1 MNIIS
6 QLNMTLPIIFINPYF
21 NQDCRLIDKVT
32 ELGGVG
38 VIDHVTAGPALF
50 ASDTSISRGIRAHLN
65 NLTHAEKASGIKLA
79 IVPMEDCDLF
89 ESLEQGSLSKFSFPV
104 LVEVGSIE
112 HVRQAERLRA
122 QGLIVKGT
130 EGGGWVSATHG
141 FVLLQQVLEASRL
154 PVFHQGGVG
163 PCTAAGVIR
172 AGGAGIVLDYHLLLT
187 DESAI
192 DPELKKFFTNLNL
205 PSSTTLNEVSGRVF
219 RAYSRI
225 GTKKIRELK
234 KFEES
239 MATEDFDEYR
249 GILSKTI
256 GHPTATPDID
266 DSIFPFSE
274 DLVINKSLFKGN
286 HSVSD
291 VIKKFVD
298 AMKIGPSQWPFEE
311 GSALSVEHGVKFPV
325 VQGPMAHVSDNAD
338 FLKAVADG
346 GGLPF
351 LALGNMPGP
360 IAQETL
366 EQAREKNGSRFGVGL
381 IGLEVNRS
389 RYEAHLEIMRS
400 NPPKF
405 AILAA
410 GGPELAS
417 TIEGIG
423 TCCYLHCPSPG
434 ILSEA
439 LKAGLKRFVFEGGES
454 GGHIGNLSSLNL
466 WNANLN
472 QLEEAHKNGLDLITV
487 SVLLAG
493 GIGSQR
499 GSAFIAGMT
508 DHLTEKGLKV
518 GLQLGTAYLTTE
530 EAVKAKA
537 ITDSYR
543 RLTLESRET
552 VVVGRTVNTMTRVAC
567 SEMATKLVERELERL
582 RAGMALRDRKEFYEQ
597 DNLGG
602 LRLASK
608 GCAIDPA
615 TSQSDCPQFC
625 ELSPQE
631 QIERGLYLMG
641 QVACLLDEP
650 TTIAQLHENLIYK
663 GQEIYRETASKLK
676 LLEPAHTTATTQL
689 KPLKQIEAIQTG
701 VNAMSSN
708 EPGEDFEPTQKVE
721 LKSDNEPIAVIGIGL
736 RLPGSDSPE
745 KFWRQI
751 VEKRSG
757 IMPTPD
763 ERWGSVDLYY
773 DSDPRVP
780 DKTYS
785 KIGGFICDFNFDP
798 LKYRIPPTVAQKM
811 DRTQKMAIA
820 CVADALADAGLSPE
834 ALKGQRVGTVIGNSM
849 GGEITDLYAE
859 RVGLPRT
866 LLRMREAMASV
877 NVDSSISE
885 KIIEDFRGRFLAGL
899 PEITE
904 DSLPGELANVISGRI
919 ANVFN
924 LEGPNFTVDA
934 ACASSMAAIMNAVS
948 GLRSRTMDCAIA
960 GGVDTS
966 MQPSIFVKFC
976 KVGALSPDGS
986 RPFDV
991 SANGFVMGEGAG
1003 VMVMKRLSDALSS
1016 GDRIYALILDVG
1028 SSSDGRGKGITAP
1041 NAAGQERA
1049 IRACLENSGVDPA
1062 TIGLIEAHGTSTAV
1076 GDKTELMILDKF
1088 FRNAGS
1094 PSGSVGIGSVK
1105 SQLGHLKAAAG
1116 SAGMIKAILS
1126 LYHQSLPPTI
1136 NVTNPNPCI
1145 DWDSSPLSLLTEA
1158 REWKTSDRSFR
1169 RAGVSA
1175 FGFGGTN
1182 FHIVLQEYNPAL
1194 RLVPANKPTQLP
1206 VVKFVKPDWPKPDK
1220 LSLDGTI
1227 WAIGGNNP
1235 DELISKIRTIL
1246 DGINPSTFANQA
1258 ETHRNECQSF
1268 NLRFGFAASDIET
1281 TTKKLS
1287 SILEALQDPAKRGFL
1302 GARGVYSSEGKPSRN
1317 SPGAAFLFPGQ
1328 GSQYPYMLRDL
1339 CDRFPIVADTF
1350 READEIMKGL
1360 GQKEI
1365 SSLVFPDPAQIPE
1378 SGASD
1383 IIKDTQILQPM
1394 ILTADTAIFRLLEKM
1409 GMRPVACAG
1418 HSLGEYAACV
1428 ASGVFSFRDALEAV
1442 AVRGREMAR
1451 VSIADPGLMMSIP
1464 TDARLVE
1471 EILAQVDGYVVAA
1484 NKNSPKQTVI
1494 SGETAA
1500 VKKAG
1505 ELFRERGLEGLLI
1518 PVSAAFHSGV
1528 VAPAREPFMKTLEKL
1543 RVSSPAIAII
1553 SNVTGDYYPVG
1564 PGAPSRIR
1572 DLLGKQFAAPV
1583 EWVKTLRRLHGDGIR
1598 VFVEC
1603 GPKRVMTNLT
1613 LDTLPKDSLAL
1624 PTNHPKKGG
1633 IMQLFESLAALIVE
1647 GFELDIPAAESP
1659 TQSQN
1664 VHPIRKRPTLAIVS
1678 SVGDTDDRL
1687 SKKEANK
1694 SKEIPSPLDGLLDTE
1709 LREIASKMEFKRFLE
1724 LQGAPIK
1731 SLIKSSF
1738 TSFVENILPLERTSN
1753 LLKTEGMDLKPVV
1766 ISGMSTGLP
1775 TDIRFPFDKANL
1787 DDLILGKNFI
1797 KKVPETTRREML
1809 DKNVE
1814 RLFKGP
1820 AGEVEL
1826 QIVDNMSGVIKL
1838 AGFFEDHESVV
1849 EEFGLERRLVDT
1861 MDVTTRL
1868 AVAAG
1873 LEALKDAGVPLIQQV
1888 KTTTTGG
1895 ELPGAWTLPP
1905 DLREETGVIFAS
1917 AFPGMASLVDEVT
1930 KEARARY
1937 GAGAKK
1943 RLIDFYT
1950 GIVQRIEDDRVK
1962 ESITS
1967 WFTEEFDGLSGANSG
1982 ELYTFNRNFLLRV
1995 MSMGHSQLAQL
2006 IKAQGPNTHVDAAC
2020 AGTTQAIL
2028 LAKDWI
2034 RTGQAKRVLVVA
2046 ADDVAGRQLFPW
2058 IGSGFLAMGA
2068 ATTNANVDE
2077 AALPFDDRRHGLI
2090 LGSAAAAIVLEKE
2103 DLVKQRGMEPIASIE
2118 AGVVANSGF
2127 HGTRLDVDHILTVME
2142 KMISRWEKQSGISRH
2157 ELAKKM
2163 FFMSHE
2169 TYSPKRGGS
2178 SSAEIKAL
2186 RSTFG
2191 ESAGIIPIANTKGFT
2206 GHTMGVGI
2214 EDVVALRCLQK
2225 RRLPPIP
2232 NLRFPDPEFKDMNLS
2247 HGGHCDAEYA
2257 LRLAA
2262 GFGSQIVMSLYK
2274 IVSHEENRVT
2284 DFTANRKWLKEISG
2298 YQDPVVSIQNRT
2310 LRMVERVAVEK
2321 PATTKIELAPSNEP
2335 VLPIAASS
2343 SDAVPAIDEIR
2354 QTILALL
2361 SEKTGYPPAML
2372 DTSLDL
2378 EADLGIDTVKQA
2390 EFISDVRE
2398 KFNIPRIEGLKIAE
2412 FPTIEHIINF
2422 VMERTSASASSQAT
2436 IEANQA
2442 SISSDQRA
2450 RDEAEVGTKIL
2461 ELLSAKTGYPSE
2473 MLDSDLDLE
2482 ADLGIDTVKQAEFI
2496 TEVRE
2501 TFGIPRIE
2509 GLKIADFPTIKHI
2522 IGFVIEKGSQKPSDK
2537 VPEKLA
2543 DPSPTNLSS
2552 ARINVYEA
2560 KLVTVQTRKIS
2571 TIPAIDEV
2579 LVFRG
2584 EDSFVTGVREVF
2596 GSIPVTRLIDP
2607 GEIQARNNSRI
2618 GLINIAASSDLDSSL
2633 NNSFELFRKLAAT
2646 FDNGPVFLVNVVSE
2660 DGAWGFEA
2668 PKDTGYISG
2677 AITGAAKSFSREY
2690 PETICKCLD
2699 IHPEILAKKGPEIV
2713 FRSLIEDFPLET
2725 GVSSDLKLRSV
2736 RFALSTGMTET
2747 SNPVSQGEVILV
2759 TGGARGITAECLKGI
2774 ATQVPV
2780 TFVILGRTTLSPRSE
2795 SLSTYGPEEWNQE
2808 KLKIVERYKR
2818 EGKAPTPVS
2827 VEKELSR
2834 LRNEGEVF
2842 INLKKLRNF
2851 GSEVIYRGIDIIDLV
2866 AVDKT
2871 INEIGRL
2878 CGRVDVFVHGAG
2890 IDISRSLSSKT
2901 MDQIRLVFD
2910 VKVVGA
2916 RNILASLERLQL
2928 PPRRIIGFGSVA
2940 GRFGNIAQI
2949 DYSAANDSLAHL
2961 LRRMDGDNEVRASI
2975 IDWAPW
2981 AEVGMATRGS
2991 VQQSLEEAGID
3002 FIPPEK
3008 GVSAFMQEL
3017 ARSSGSPEILVAG
3030 KLGPFEE
3037 DAFVT
3042 HGEQSEKV
3050 FFLAGQKATIESL
3063 IPGEHLKMKIE
3074 LDPSH
3079 PLLNDHRI
3087 DRAAVFPGAGG
3098 IEIMRKA
3105 AEILDPST
3113 SKMVI
3118 QNVRFMKPLKIFKNE
3133 KFEAK
3138 VDVFRVS
3145 GPVIKFKAHI
3155 SSSLLD
3161 KEGRPFGEPRLH
3173 HELSLGSDEP
3183 AHIDVPNQNW
3193 KQAVFVPELEIYSVF
3208 FHGPAFRFLDYVSV
3222 EGNGNGVRFRFK
3234 DTEHRP
3240 DMFPDIIPA
3249 AIETAFQAGAAFGL
3263 ESYGVI
3269 PLPVGV
3275 EKIVILKPNG
3285 TPTHGVV
3292 IPTNIIS
3299 KPGTDVRTKIRFDGI
3314 LSEADGTRV
3323 ILLKGFEMVELKTVN
3338 SFPNRIFEEMSPVD
3352 ELPDELEKDS
3362 ESAKLFVD
3370 DDSTSYLANAT
3381 PKRRKEWIAGRII
3394 MRRALTRLLSNNGN
3408 AQYKDKLVRILSDDL
3423 GKPTV
3428 SFSDDSDVEFAAVTV
3443 SHSNGLVMG
3452 SAVATKAFQGIG
3464 IDIEKVEKR
3473 SRGWGSDYFSDSE
3486 IELANGSED
3495 RARQLTRIWSL
3506 KEASLKALGVG
3517 LRYDLRDINVV
3528 SLEKCGRA
3536 RLEFQNEAGNF
3547 LRDNGFQSIEARV
3560 EDVGDVVVAR
3570 ALIRR

>member
-1 MNIIS
+1 MNTIS
-6 QLNMTLPIIFINPYF
+6 KFSPSVPIIFVNPYF
-21 NQDCRLIDKVT
+21 NRSFNLIRKVI
-32 ELGGVG
+32 ELGGIG
-38 VIDHVTAGPALF
+38 VIDHVTAGPARF
-50 ASDTSISRGIRAHLN
+50 DPDNSNSYGVRVHLN
-65 NLTHAEKASGIKLA
+65 DPMLHSGNDRIGLA
-79 IVPMEDCDLF
+79 IIPLDDCDAL
-89 ESLEQGSLSKFSFPV
+89 ESIENHAFSNLSAPV
-104 LVEVGSIE
+104 LVEVGGID
-112 HVRQAERLRA
+112 HVKHAERLGA
-122 QGLIVKGT
+122 QGLIVRGN
-130 EGGGWVSATHG
+130 EGPGWVSRTHG
-141 FVLLQQVLEASRL
+141 FVLLQKVLEISEL
-154 PVFHQGGVG
+154 PVFLQGGVG
-163 PCTAAGVIR
+163 PCTAAGAIR
-172 AGGAGIVLDYHLLLT
+172 AGASGIVLDYHLLLT

-192 DPELKKFFTNLNL
+192 DSELKNFLGSL
-205 PSSTTLNEVSGRVF
+205 DLSGSTILDDISGHSF
-219 RAYSRI
+219 RSYSRI

-234 KFEES
+234 KIEQSLIVDES
-239 MATEDFDEYR
+239 AKYQKL
-249 GILSKTI
+249 ISKNI
-256 GHPTATPDID
+256 GYPSPRPDKD
-266 DSIFPFSE
+266 NTIFPFSE
-274 DLVINKSLFKGN
+274 DLIINKILLQEYR
-286 HSVSD
+286 SVSD
-291 VIKKFVD
+291 VIKAFD
-298 AMKIGPSQWPFEE
+298 NAMKLCSDTWPFVE
-311 GSALSVEHGVKFPV
+311 GSSLCHEHGVRFPV

-338 FLKAVADG
+338 FLRAVADG

-360 IAQETL
+360 IAQESL
-366 EQAREKNGSRFGVGL
+366 EQARDKNGSRFGVGL
-381 IGLEVNRS
+381 IGLELNRS
-389 RYEAHLEIMRS
+389 RYEAHLEIMS
-400 NPPKF
+400 ANPPQF

-410 GGPELAS
+410 GGPELALL
-417 TIEGIG
+417 IEGIG
-423 TCCYLHCPSPG
+423 TRCYLHCPSPG

-439 LKAGLKRFVFEGGES
+439 LKAGLRRFVFEGGES
-454 GGHIGNLSSLNL
+454 GGHIGNLSSLSL

-472 QLEEAHKNGLDLITV
+472 QLEEAQKNGLDLNEV

-493 GIGSQR
+493 GIGSPR

-508 DHLTEKGLKV
+508 DHLTKKGLKV

-530 EAVKAKA
+530 EAVEAKA

-543 RLTLESRET
+543 RLTLESHDT

-567 SEMATKLVERELERL
+567 SKMASKLVERELERL
-582 RAGMALRDRKEFYEQ
+582 RAGMPLRDRKELYEQ

-615 TSQSDCPQFC
+615 TSQSDCPEFC

-641 QVACLLDEP
+641 QVTCLLDEP

-663 GQEIYRETASKLK
+663 GQEIYRKTANAMELF
-676 LLEPAHTTATTQL
+676 EPAITTAASTSS
-689 KPLKQIEAIQTG
+689 PLEQIEAIQTG
-701 VNAMSSN
+701 VNAMNSN
-708 EPGEDFEPTQKVE
+708 EPGEDPEPTQIVE
-721 LKSDNEPIAVIGIGL
+721 LNSENEPIAVIGIGL

-757 IMPTPD
+757 IIPIPD
-763 ERWGSVDLYY
+763 ERWGNVDLYY
-773 DSDPRVP
+773 DSDPRIP
-780 DKTYS
+780 DKAYS

-798 LKYRIPPTVAQKM
+798 LKYRIPPTVAEKM
-811 DRTQKMAIA
+811 DRTQKMAVA
-820 CVADALADAGLSPE
+820 CVADALTDAGLSPE
-834 ALKGQRVGTVIGNSM
+834 ALRGKRVGTVIGNSM
-849 GGEITDLYAE
+849 GGEISDLYAE
-859 RVGLPRT
+859 RIGLPRT
-866 LLRMREAMASV
+866 LLQMREAMASA

-885 KIIEDFRGRFLAGL
+885 KILEDFRGRFLIGL

-948 GLRSRTMDCAIA
+948 GLRSRTMDCAVA

-976 KVGALSPDGS
+976 KIGALSPDGS

-991 SANGFVMGEGAG
+991 GANGFVMGEGAG
-1003 VMVMKRLSDALSS
+1003 VMVLKRLSDALSS
-1016 GDRIYALILDVG
+1016 GDRIYGLILDVG

-1094 PSGSVGIGSVK
+1094 RPGSVGIGSVK

-1126 LYHQSLPPTI
+1126 LYHRSLPPTI

-1145 DWDSSPLSLLTEA
+1145 DWDSSPLSLVTDS
-1158 REWKTSDRSFR
+1158 RPWKSAKNIPR

-1182 FHIVLQEYNPAL
+1182 FHVVLQEYSPGL
-1194 RLVPANKPTQLP
+1194 RLVSSSRPASLPTI
-1206 VVKFVKPDWPKPDK
+1206 KFTKPDWPKPDN
-1220 LSLDGTI
+1220 LNVNGEI

-1235 DELISKIRTIL
+1235 EELIGKIETVL
-1246 DGINPSTFANQA
+1246 ETINPSTYKTLASS
-1258 ETHRNECQSF
+1258 HRNQCRSF
-1268 NLRFGFAASDIET
+1268 HLRFGFASLDIET
-1281 TTKKLS
+1281 ASKKLT

-1302 GARGVYSSEGKPSRN
+1302 GARGVHFSEGKPSKN
-1317 SPGAAFLFPGQ
+1317 LSGAAFLFPGQ

-1339 CDRFPIVADTF
+1339 CDRFPVVAETF
-1350 READEIMKGL
+1350 NEADNIMKGL
-1360 GQKEI
+1360 GLKEI
-1365 SSLVFPDPAQIPE
+1365 SSLVFPDPAVLAEP
-1378 SGASD
+1378 GAND
-1383 IIKDTQILQPM
+1383 VLKDTQNLQPM
-1394 ILTADTAIFRLLEKM
+1394 ILTADTAMFRLLKQI
-1409 GMRPVACAG
+1409 GLHPVACAG

-1428 ASGVFSFRDALEAV
+1428 ASGVFTFPHALEAV

-1464 TDARLVE
+1464 ADARLVE
-1471 EILAQVDGYVVAA
+1471 EVIAQVDGYVVAA

-1505 ELFRERGLEGLLI
+1505 ELFRERGLEGTLI

-1543 RVSSPAIAII
+1543 SVSSPAIAII

-1564 PGAPSRIR
+1564 PGAPARIR

-1583 EWVKTLRRLHGDGIR
+1583 EWVKTLRRLHGDGIQ

-1613 LDTLPKDSLAL
+1613 IDTLSKEVISL

-1633 IMQLFESLAALIVE
+1633 ILQLFESLAALIVE
-1647 GFELDIPAAESP
+1647 GFELNIHAAEISHQTP
-1659 TQSQN
+1659 HTEKFRQKSN
-1664 VHPIRKRPTLAIVS
+1664 LAVVPKGIEQRQQDVTITALQKTTS
-1678 SVGDTDDRL
+1678 G
-1687 SKKEANK
+1687 
-1694 SKEIPSPLDGLLDTE
+1694 LDALLDAE
-1709 LREIASKMEFKRFLE
+1709 LEDIASKPEFTRFIE
-1724 LQGAPIK
+1724 LQGNPIRG
-1731 SLIKSSF
+1731 LIKSSF
-1738 TSFVENILPLERTSN
+1738 NTYLDNILPLEKTVT
-1753 LLKTEGMDLKPVV
+1753 LVKTEEINFKPVV
-1766 ISGMSTGLP
+1766 ISGMAAGLP
-1775 TDIRFPFDKANL
+1775 SDIRFPFDKENL

-1797 KKVPETTRREML
+1797 KRVPENSRREML
-1809 DKNVE
+1809 EKNVE

-1820 AGEVEL
+1820 SGEAEL
-1826 QIVDNMSGVIKL
+1826 QVVHDMSGVIKL
-1838 AGFFEDHESVV
+1838 AGFFENDDSLV
-1849 EEFGLERRLVDT
+1849 EEFGLERRLIET
-1861 MDVTTRL
+1861 MDVTTRM

-1873 LEALKDAGVPLIQQV
+1873 LEALREAGIPLVQQTR
-1888 KTTTTGG
+1888 TTSAGI
-1895 ELPGAWTLPP
+1895 ELPEAWALPQA
-1905 DLREETGVIFAS
+1905 LRAETGIIFAS
-1917 AFPGMASLVDEVT
+1917 AFPGMASLIDEVT
-1930 KEARARY
+1930 REASARF
-1937 GAGAKK
+1937 GTGAKK

-1950 GIVQRIEDDRVK
+1950 GIVQRIKDDNEK
-1962 ESITS
+1962 ESITG
-1967 WFTEEFDGLSGANSG
+1967 WFTEEFERLTGSGSG

-1995 MSMGHSQLAQL
+1995 MSMGHGQLAQL

-2028 LAKDWI
+2028 LGRDWI
-2034 RTGQAKRVLVVA
+2034 RTGQAKRVLVIA

-2068 ATTNANVDE
+2068 ATTNANVSE

-2090 LGSAAAAIVLEKE
+2090 LGSAAAAIVLESE
-2103 DLVKQRGMEPIASIE
+2103 DLLKQRGMEPIASIE
-2118 AGVVANSGF
+2118 AGAVANSGF
-2127 HGTRLDVDHILTVME
+2127 HGTRLDIDHITSIME
-2142 KMISRWEKQSGISRH
+2142 KMVSKWEKQSGVSRH
-2157 ELAKKM
+2157 ELAKNM

-2206 GHTMGVGI
+2206 GHTMGVGV

-2225 RRLPPIP
+2225 KRLPPIP
-2232 NLRFPDPEFKDMNLS
+2232 NLRTPDPEFQDMNLS
-2247 HGGHCDAEYA
+2247 SGGPCDARYA

-2274 IVSHEENRVT
+2274 IASHEENRVT
-2284 DFTANRKWLKEISG
+2284 DFGANRVWLRQISG
-2298 YQDPVVSIQNRT
+2298 YDDPIVSIENRT
-2310 LRMVERVAVEK
+2310 LKVSERFIAEKPIEANFPKEAEVSGNVQVEK
-2321 PATTKIELAPSNEP
+2321 RYTGSGFEIGREQ
-2335 VLPIAASS
+2335 
-2343 SDAVPAIDEIR
+2343 IR

-2361 SEKTGYPPAML
+2361 SEKTGYPPDML
-2372 DTSLDL
+2372 DTGLDL

-2390 EFISDVRE
+2390 EFISDVRD

-2412 FPTIEHIINF
+2412 FPTIEHIIGF
-2422 VMERTSASASSQAT
+2422 VVEHTVTSLPPAAEKDQSQMSVS
-2436 IEANQA
+2436 EEQA
-2442 SISSDQRA
+2442 LTDEVEVRA
-2450 RDEAEVGTKIL
+2450 KIL

-2473 MLDSDLDLE
+2473 MLDLELDLE

-2496 TEVRE
+2496 TDVRE
-2501 TFGIPRIE
+2501 SFGIPRIE

-2522 IGFVIEKGSQKPSDK
+2522 IGFVLEKKTQLVARPAEQETTESVPLKMVSGNIHAYEARLVKIETREISPLPDVDEVVILGAEDLFLSEIKKQLGAIAVTLLNGPTEIPSGQNRRIG
-2537 VPEKLA
+2537 V
-2543 DPSPTNLSS
+2543 
-2552 ARINVYEA
+2552 INV
-2560 KLVTVQTRKIS
+2560 TTS
-2571 TIPAIDEV
+2571 
-2579 LVFRG
+2579 
-2584 EDSFVTGVREVF
+2584 S
-2596 GSIPVTRLIDP
+2596 
-2607 GEIQARNNSRI
+2607 
-2618 GLINIAASSDLDSSL
+2618 NIETALHS
-2633 NNSFELFRKLAAT
+2633 SFELFRSLAAS
-2646 FDNGPVFLVNVVSE
+2646 FEHGPVFFVNIVSE
-2660 DGAWGFEA
+2660 DGAWGFES
-2668 PKDTGYISG
+2668 PQQTGHICG
-2677 AITGAAKSFSREY
+2677 AITGAAKSFAKEY
-2690 PETICKCLD
+2690 PKTICRCLD
-2699 IHPEILAKKGPEIV
+2699 IAPTILETHGPKLAIQ
-2713 FRSLIEDFPLET
+2713 SLVEDFPLEA
-2725 GVSSDLKLRSV
+2725 SV
-2736 RFALSTGMTET
+2736 DDNLEVRCIRFASTAATEYE
-2747 SNPVSQGEVILV
+2747 SGSIRQGEVILA
-2759 TGGARGITAECLKGI
+2759 TGGARGITAACLTGI
-2774 ATQVPV
+2774 AEQVPV
-2780 TFVILGRTTLSPRSE
+2780 TFVILGRTELSSRVE
-2795 SLSTYGPEEWNQE
+2795 ILSTFGADEWNQE
-2808 KLKIVERYKR
+2808 KNKIIERYKR
-2818 EGKAPTPVS
+2818 EGKPPTPVL
-2827 VEKELSR
+2827 VENELSR
-2834 LRNEGEVF
+2834 RKNEVEVF
-2842 INLKKLRNF
+2842 HNLKKLKNL
-2851 GSEVIYRGIDIIDLV
+2851 GSEVIYRGVDITNSE
-2866 AVDKT
+2866 AVDNV
-2871 INEIGRL
+2871 IAEIGQL

-2890 IDISRSLSSKT
+2890 IDISRALRSKT
-2901 MDQIRLVFD
+2901 MDQIMLVFN
-2910 VKVVGA
+2910 VKVEGA
-2916 RNILASLERLQL
+2916 SNVLAALNRHEL
-2928 PPRRIIGFGSVA
+2928 PPRRIVGFGSVA

-2949 DYSAANDSLAHL
+2949 DYSAANDGLAHL
-2961 LRRMDGDNEVRASI
+2961 LRWWGRDNDIRSTV

-2991 VQQSLEEAGID
+2991 VQQSLEEVGID
-3002 FIPPEK
+3002 FISREK
-3008 GVSAFMQEL
+3008 GVAAFLQEL
-3017 ARSSGSPEILVAG
+3017 ARSSGTTEILVSG
-3030 KLGPFEE
+3030 KLGPFEK

-3042 HGEQSEKV
+3042 PDEQSEKV

-3098 IEIMRKA
+3098 IEIMIKA
-3105 AEILDPST
+3105 AEILDPSV
-3113 SKMVI
+3113 SEMVI
-3118 QNVRFMKPLKIFKNE
+3118 QNVRFLKPLKIFKKE
-3133 KFEAK
+3133 KFVAE
-3138 VDVFRVS
+3138 VDVFQVS
-3145 GPVIKFKAHI
+3145 DPMIKFSARI

-3173 HELSLGSDEP
+3173 HELSLGLDET
-3183 AHIDVPNQNW
+3183 ADIDMQDHNW
-3193 KQAVFVPELEIYSVF
+3193 KHTVFVPEKEIYSVF

-3222 EGNGNGVRFRFK
+3222 EGKGNGIRFRFK
-3234 DTEHRP
+3234 DTKHRL
-3240 DMFPDIIPA
+3240 DMFPDIVPA
-3249 AIETAFQAGAAFGL
+3249 AIETAFQAGAALGL

-3275 EKIVILKPNG
+3275 EKILILKRDG
-3285 TPTHGVV
+3285 IPTHGVV

-3314 LSEADGTRV
+3314 LTEADGTPV
-3323 ILLKGFEMVELKTVN
+3323 IFLKGFEMVELKRVN

-3370 DDSTSYLANAT
+3370 GDSMSYLANAT

-3408 AQYKDKLVRILSDDL
+3408 ARYKDKLVRILSDDL

-3428 SFSDDSDVEFAAVTV
+3428 SFSDNSDSEFAAVTV

-3452 SAVATKAFQGIG
+3452 SAVAAEAFQGIG

-3473 SRGWGSDYFSDSE
+3473 SQGWGTDYFSDSE
-3486 IELANGSED
+3486 IELANGSD
-3495 RARQLTRIWSL
+3495 DQTRQLTRIWSL

-3536 RLEFQNEAGNF
+3536 RLEFQNEAGDF
-3547 LRDNGFQSIEARV
+3547 IRDNGLQSVEARV
-3560 EDVGDVVVAR
+3560 EDMGDIVLAR